1 MLVKYFWLIAAILFA
16 PYAAAQVSKAPVLI
30 CTPISQVAVSESGE
44 TVVGAVVANLLAN
57 PDVAINLESVLRR
70 VMSLDWQTQGAV
82 FAGAVV
88 SRIEVRN

>member
-1 MLVKYFWLIAAILFA
+1 MLRLTLLA
-16 PYAAAQVSKAPVLI
+16 P
-30 CTPISQVAVSESGE
+30 
-44 TVVGAVVANLLAN
+44 AVVEPLLAN
-57 PDVAINLESVLRR
+57 PDVAVNLESVLRR